1 MGWSP
6 LCVRLMLPHNMT
18 NVYSYSASTKAS
30 LHAMDCCIL
39 CQLGTGMLTPGTSE
53 ATNERHT
60 VVELAVNKIKSL
72 MVSPNKRSRQA
83 LGDFRTRKQ
92 HTPRTICPLSQ
103 TICTQGLSREDLMS
117 TANAISLNGMER
129 MAEGKTT
136 GDRMK

>member
-1 MGWSP
+1 M
-6 LCVRLMLPHNMT
+6 
-18 NVYSYSASTKAS
+18 
-30 LHAMDCCIL
+30 
-39 CQLGTGMLTPGTSE
+39 
-53 ATNERHT
+53 
-60 VVELAVNKIKSL
+60 
-72 MVSPNKRSRQA
+72 RSNHKHV
-83 LGDFRTRKQ
+83 LGDFRARKQ